1 MAEQFDDYNR
11 LIPLRT
17 GLETADAQLLKSVL
31 NANGVEVFLNG
42 ENMSSLNFV
51 VRTDIMV
58 RAIDKVRADAV
69 IDKIA
74 TMPRCQI
81 PRHTDEDG
89 EERACAHCG
98 STRVHPYVGEVPTI
112 IPGIRL
118 AAEQGAG
125 WFHCLQCDSHYRD
138 KRSQFSGMPFAMM
151 WSAAL
156 GGFGFGLYWFIDWIK
171 WL

>member
-1 MAEQFDDYNR
+1 MAQEFTDYNR

-17 GLETADAQLLKSVL
+17 GLDPADAQLLKSVL

-42 ENMSSLNFV
+42 EHMGSLGYA

-58 RAIDKVRADAV
+58 RAIDKVRADSV

-81 PRHTDEDG
+81 PRHVDEDG
-89 EERACAHCG
+89 EERACSQCG
-98 STRVHPYVGEVPTI
+98 STRVRPYVGEVPTI
-112 IPGIRL
+112 VPGIRL
-118 AAEQGAG
+118 AAQAG
-125 WFHCLQCDSHYRD
+125 EEWFHCLQCDSYYQD
-138 KRSQFSGMPFAMM
+138 KRSRYAALPFALM
-151 WSAAL
+151 WSAL
-156 GGFGFGLYWFIDWIK
+156 VGVFGYALYWVIDWLK